1 MPSKGIIC
9 YSYIGAPDI
18 TLDFS
23 VPEKTITRR
32 DQRRFATDH
41 LEVESKH
48 LPRFKFTGRF
58 SFKVSRK
65 GQEITTQW
73 TDINSLTGSLENGTL
88 NTMDQTPSVF
98 KDGLVVC
105 YGFYD
110 AGPGHAGLPKQ
121 HQCYVTVTRDYG
133 DWMRE
138 LVPPGSEQEKK
149 KFNKMVLPSAH
160 DIGMNSMTT
169 SMAMLQKA
177 GTTTIRELLKRELPS
192 ALSVLNKI
200 ADSAVG
206 HIAPDIIRA
215 LAITQKDSLEAIMR
229 IGARYFEFRPAKCH
243 RQMQKASP
251 LPDDLYFQHGA
262 ISGMAW
268 REFVEGVV
276 DFLLRHADE
285 IVVVQC
291 RWDGVPGDAVCP
303 RGTAEARVGI
313 VHDAIK
319 RKNAGE
325 KLKTGTEDDMR
336 NRTIAELRSS
346 KKRLILTRDL
356 RQCSNY
362 TDEASA
368 TLTGEPIVAQLQKMA
383 ESPPKGH
390 ALTFLQCQA
399 TATNIRDVIVASVLS
414 SDVSTSPLLA
424 TKGCCDHKILP
435 LLKGETG
442 KKLVKEEALVVIVND
457 FFDGA
462 TAECAVELCRSRLG
476 C

>member
-1 MPSKGIIC
+1 MPSKGIKC
-9 YSYIGAPDI
+9 YAYIGAPDI
-18 TLDFS
+18 TLEFS
-23 VPEKTITRR
+23 VPEKTVTRR
-32 DQRRFATDH
+32 EQHKFTTDH
-41 LEVESKH
+41 LEVESKN

-58 SFKVSRK
+58 SFKVSSK
-65 GQEITTQW
+65 GKEITTQW
-73 TDINSLTGSLENGTL
+73 TDVNSLTGSLENGTL
-88 NTMDQTPSVF
+88 NTMDQTPAVF
-98 KDGLVVC
+98 KEGLVVC

-121 HQCYVTVTRDYG
+121 HQCYVTVTREMG

-138 LVPPGSEQEKK
+138 LVPPNSSAEKQ
-149 KFNKMVLPSAH
+149 KFSKMVLPSAH

-177 GTTTIRELLKRELPS
+177 GTTTIRELLKRELPG
-192 ALSVLNKI
+192 ALSVVNKI
-200 ADSAVG
+200 ADSAVK

-215 LAITQKDSLEAIMR
+215 LAITQKDSLETIMR

-251 LPDDLYFQHGA
+251 LPDELYFQHGA
-262 ISGMAW
+262 IPGMPW
-268 REFVEGVV
+268 REFVDGVV
-276 DFLLRHADE
+276 EFLLKHEEE

-303 RGTAEARVGI
+303 RGTAEARVGV
-313 VHDAIK
+313 VHDTIK
-319 RKNAGE
+319 SKNAGE

-336 NRTIAELRSS
+336 NRSIAELRQS

-356 RQCSNY
+356 RQASNY

-368 TLTGEPIVAQLQKMA
+368 TLTGDPIVSELKCMS
-383 ESPPKGH
+383 EKPPKGH

-399 TATNIRDVIVASVLS
+399 TATNIRDVIVASVLD

-424 TKGCCDHKILP
+424 TKGVVDHKILP
-435 LLKGETG
+435 LLRGDTG
-442 KKLVKEEALVVIVND
+442 KKLVKEEGLVVIVND

-462 TAECAVELCRSRLG
+462 TAECAIELCRGRLG
-476 C
+476 V